1 MQLDQRYLYAIT
13 DSVNVPV
20 TIKSLGSEEKGEE
33 ELDMVSPSGFYVYN
47 TDQLLQGRVQ
57 KYKLASTVGGQCS
70 MLDSSKFGD
79 RVSLIQSYD
88 HIIMI
93 PFPHLNLLNCVGMG
107 HKSEYLIWREK
118 NGFFTALDKRSNL
131 LTWSMITGKML
142 YREA

>member
-1 MQLDQRYLYAIT
+1 M
-13 DSVNVPV
+13 VN
-20 TIKSLGSEEKGEE
+20 
-33 ELDMVSPSGFYVYN
+33 PSGFYVYN

-142 YREA
+142 YRED